1 MENNKNNALEK
12 VEAVITEK
20 QRSKAEI
27 KAHKKDERQ
36 KEKLARRRDRD
47 RKRQTAREEQMRQKQ
62 GGYMQEGEQNQNGKM
77 SKKGYIATII
87 SLGVATLVL
96 SSVLTY
102 SYLVPSANDV
112 ALDAGYNKVFYDTA
126 YQVENIDVNL
136 SKALS
141 TKDSGAL
148 QKYLVDTAIESELAE
163 SDLQSLPLQDES
175 KYYTTKLINQIGDYA
190 KYLNNK
196 LIDGEPLSSK
206 DYEGLRQLYSANV
219 TLKKSL
225 QKMIEDMG
233 DNYSFKEMAGGG
245 KDMIVEGFD
254 ELQNLSS
261 EYPELI
267 YDGPFSDGSTER
279 EIKGLKGEEIGKD
292 KAKEIFNSVFKK
304 YHLTDVQHVGE
315 TLDDIRCF
323 NVQGKD
329 ENGDLLYAEISKIG
343 GKLIMFAYAGNCND
357 VNFDKDY
364 AENIAFEFLK
374 GLNIH
379 DMKAVWCNLD
389 NNVYTFNFA
398 YEKNGIIC
406 YADLITVRVCADSGR
421 VLGIEASSYY
431 TNHTERSLPSAV
443 LSTDKAK
450 EKVADN
456 IAVETARV
464 VVVPIGAKSEKLC
477 YEFMGKSEGATYYVY
492 IDALSGKQV
501 EMFKVVETT
510 EGELLM

>member
-12 VEAVITEK
+12 VEAVMAEK
-20 QRSKAEI
+20 QRNKTEI
-27 KAHKKDERQ
+27 RAHQKDERQ
-36 KEKLARRRDRD
+36 KEKLAKRRDKE
-47 RKRQTAREEQMRQKQ
+47 RKRQTAREERLRQKQ
-62 GGYMQEGEQNQNGKM
+62 GGYVQDGGGQNQNGKM

-148 QKYLVDTAIESELAE
+148 QRYLVDTAIESEIAE

-206 DYEGLRQLYSANV
+206 DYEGLKQLYKANV

-225 QKMIEDMG
+225 QKMIENMG

-267 YDGPFSDGSTER
+267 YDGPFSDGITER

-304 YHLTDVQHVGE
+304 Y
-315 TLDDIRCF
+315 
-323 NVQGKD
+323 
-329 ENGDLLYAEISKIG
+329 
-343 GKLIMFAYAGNCND
+343 
-357 VNFDKDY
+357 
-364 AENIAFEFLK
+364 
-374 GLNIH
+374 
-379 DMKAVWCNLD
+379 
-389 NNVYTFNFA
+389 
-398 YEKNGIIC
+398 
-406 YADLITVRVCADSGR
+406 
-421 VLGIEASSYY
+421 
-431 TNHTERSLPSAV
+431 
-443 LSTDKAK
+443 
-450 EKVADN
+450 
-456 IAVETARV
+456 
-464 VVVPIGAKSEKLC
+464 
-477 YEFMGKSEGATYYVY
+477 
-492 IDALSGKQV
+492 
-501 EMFKVVETT
+501 
-510 EGELLM
+510 